1 MGLSAVMAEC
11 NCKKGKNNADKS
23 ESVFE
28 TIRQA
33 SFR

>member
-1 MGLSAVMAEC
+1 MAEY
-11 NCKKGKNNADKS
+11 NCKKGESNADKS

-28 TIRQA
+28 TICQA